1 MGTFIVLFTK
11 RAFVVLFTKG
21 AFIVLL
27 TKGAFIVLFTMRG
40 FIIIFNNSYVSK
52 RCVPRTSTF
61 LKSHMV
67 YIVALAII
75 IYRFSKGAQLPEH
88 QLDIKLI
95 SIIHKIITKLRFY
108 FRISKF
114 E

>member
-1 MGTFIVLFTK
+1 
-11 RAFVVLFTKG
+11 
-21 AFIVLL
+21 
-27 TKGAFIVLFTMRG
+27 
-40 FIIIFNNSYVSK
+40 
-52 RCVPRTSTF
+52 
-61 LKSHMV
+61 MV

>member
-1 MGTFIVLFTK
+1 
-11 RAFVVLFTKG
+11 
-21 AFIVLL
+21 
-27 TKGAFIVLFTMRG
+27 
-40 FIIIFNNSYVSK
+40 
-52 RCVPRTSTF
+52 
-61 LKSHMV
+61 MV
-67 YIVALAII
+67 YIVKAPFVNNTIKAPFVNNTTKALFVNNTIKVPIVNNTIKAHFVNNTIKAPFVNNTIQAPSII